1 MAKFPM
7 FDSDFMGGFGHQEED
22 LLPAGWEMRVDPV
35 TGHPFFVD
43 HNTRCTTWR
52 DPRPSHQRFVQ
63 SPPMNWQPPPPPQQQ
78 QHFGRVRQIPIQILP
93 REPQS
98 MPEQGVQNV
107 GCGSP
112 YWNQQQQ
119 QSFQEP
125 PRNFSN
131 SQPGHV
137 HPNSPSVP
145 CEGAQPM
152 QHQIPI
158 TVHSNPTY
166 SSECTFQPVPASEP
180 SRPSPPK
187 ESQVKAE
194 PEPQMV
200 SPNAGPIPM
209 PPPPIHVEEP
219 TTPVLDPNV
228 PIPMPAPPM
237 HGEDKTDGAQET
249 KQETADQEDDERLG
263 VAKHAL
269 RRGRS
274 PSPAPPNLTP
284 LEVIQLIVDEV
295 EERKPVVES
304 FSGPKS
310 DKTYVVQE
318 EMLTRLL
325 IKLDRIDSHGQDE
338 IRKARREAVRAV
350 QALLDLLESKVT
362 K

>member
-1 MAKFPM
+1 
-7 FDSDFMGGFGHQEED
+7 
-22 LLPAGWEMRVDPV
+22 
-35 TGHPFFVD
+35 
-43 HNTRCTTWR
+43 
-52 DPRPSHQRFVQ
+52 
-63 SPPMNWQPPPPPQQQ
+63 
-78 QHFGRVRQIPIQILP
+78 
-93 REPQS
+93 
-98 MPEQGVQNV
+98 MPEHGVQNV

-125 PRNFSN
+125 ARNFPN
-131 SQPGHV
+131 SQPGRV
-137 HPNSPSVP
+137 HPNSSMP
-145 CEGAQPM
+145 CDGAQPM

-166 SSECTFQPVPASEP
+166 STECTFQPVPASEP

-187 ESQVKAE
+187 EVTES
-194 PEPQMV
+194 EPQMV

-228 PIPMPAPPM
+228 PIPMPAPPLL
-237 HGEDKTDGAQET
+237 GKDKTDGVQEP
-249 KQETADQEDDERLG
+249 KQETPEQEDDERLG
-263 VAKHAL
+263 VAKHVL

-325 IKLDRIDSHGQDE
+325 IKLDRIDSQGQDE

-350 QALLDLLESKVT
+350 QALLDMLESKVT